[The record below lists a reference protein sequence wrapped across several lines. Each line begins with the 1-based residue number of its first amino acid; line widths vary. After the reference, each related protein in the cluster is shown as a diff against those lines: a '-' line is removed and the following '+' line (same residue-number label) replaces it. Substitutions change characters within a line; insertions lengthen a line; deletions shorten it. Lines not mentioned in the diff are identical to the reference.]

1 MANNKQVQIGI
12 GFDVD
17 NSGLKIAE
25 KELQNLHTQLGKI
38 SVTGKQAKG
47 IDEYS
52 KGLKEA
58 GETASKLSSILEKS
72 FSAKLGTINVTKF
85 KQELDKAGMSTKS
98 IQASLQKA
106 GQEGSAAFARLGTA
120 LLSTNVQI
128 KKSNTLLDEMATTM
142 ANTVKWGVT
151 SSIFNNISN
160 SVQDAYHYVKQ
171 LDSSLNDIRIVTD
184 KSAESMAKFAVQ
196 ANNAAKNLGASTRDY
211 TDASLIYYQQ
221 GLSDRDVA
229 ARAETTLKAAN
240 VTGQNTAEV
249 SEQLTAVWNG
259 YKVSA
264 QEAELYVDKLAAV
277 AATTASDL
285 EELSTGMSKVASAA
299 NLMGVDIDQL
309 NAQLATIVSV
319 TRQAPESV
327 GTALKTIYARMG
339 DIEAGIDTE
348 TTLGNYTKEMEAMG
362 FNVLDANGNL
372 RDMGAVIEEI
382 GAKWTTL
389 SREQQIALSQTM
401 AGTRQYNNL
410 LSLFDNWD
418 MYTEAMNTSAEAAGT
433 LQKQQ
438 DTYMESTEAHL
449 QQLKTSAEDIYDTL
463 IKTEEINAIIDI
475 FKSGTEVLGTFFDT
489 FGGGISSMVASAA
502 ILSGIFSKQIG
513 QGLGSL
519 FTQKTEEQ
527 RNADIFAVKKDLVKQ
542 KIEEKG
548 EKEKTPEDTAVLANY
563 EKQEQISNQILQN
576 QKGITNEQYQQRVE
590 LQNKIGQLEE
600 EKILIKEQFKA
611 SKEAVGIENID
622 ALFGDDGEAQIK
634 ILSDLAQQAET
645 AKIEIQ
651 KLNKEL
657 DKIEDED
664 DKNAKL
670 EEIKEQE
677 SIVERS
683 NAAAKAVSQYEQK
696 NIEQQGHQVDLDI
709 NLEDDAKLANLANTF
724 DIIGNSAET
733 AMIAIGGVKSI
744 IDILNNED
752 LTFGEKL
759 GQSFILLAT
768 TLPMVI
774 NSVKTVTSA
783 LKETNAITSVWNTLI
798 KIGSAENGKNAASE
812 ALLALAKKA
821 SAKASKD
828 KAAAMDKDSKE
839 TKENTIQNIVNG
851 AAEKGKAG
859 VKNLASAGKGLVSIF
874 QAIPPQAYLVVAAIA
889 AIGAVC
895 YATYKES
902 IKYDEALKQANKTQK
917 EVSENLAETK
927 TAYEQT
933 LSAISNYSNSK
944 TALQDLTKGTREW
957 NEAVLEL
964 NNNVL
969 SLMEKY
975 PELAAEIE
983 NNNGVLEISQKGLDS
998 IIEKE
1003 SAKVKQA
1010 QESLYLANTN
1020 VTQAESQKL
1029 YHKDFKLERKNEND
1043 EVISQNSVD
1052 DYSDDVNKILEE
1064 INKGNSAFLKDTS
1077 AISRVLNHSYDAEL
1091 YKENAAALMELA
1103 AQLQANEAIVDANN
1117 QLLADS
1123 LLQDKKEYSNMS
1135 EDEQKIASTLLAE
1148 QMQDFQKQ
1156 VSTQGY
1162 GDRKKLLNDIDF
1174 LTGANDINDAKL
1186 VLQALGKNVE
1196 DYEIQHAGGS
1206 EFQYRKKGSDEEFV
1220 DMSYADNVDAVYNYV
1235 KSKEIAEEYGLD
1247 YLAEKFSKL
1256 DTQIGTTTSNII
1268 SKFLATGGELSNL
1281 SEVELEAVRTALE
1294 NGDLSADLIDSV
1306 FRQEQL
1312 EALGYKNGEAV
1323 VEGLKQS
1330 VQKENILKDAFD
1342 KTFKHAGNQGVQAF
1356 EKVLDGVDE
1365 NTYSKLAYAME
1376 QIDWGSSH
1384 ALADL
1389 NAILEQQGISL
1400 NTATTAWENYAKAM
1414 RDGIGLID
1422 AATLKQNQQEVAK
1435 IINDLDTGDRI
1446 SAEEYEKI
1454 QSQSAAAASL
1464 FVEEITGEYRLVSS
1478 QGTLAELFFGD
1489 FESQALRN
1497 IALLQQLQVLVSDIE
1512 NKNAWQGKV
1521 QEATDTSQSVS
1532 ENGGHY
1538 DAKGHAVLNYGG
1550 DVANAAFAKFG
1561 ISQDEFSRA
1570 TSTIDA
1576 YGAKDYDTLDDEN
1589 KAKVDA
1595 ARELIDKVYNYIDE
1609 VFSNPEV
1616 LDEDIQKNKETVA
1629 VQHQSSSSLD
1639 SSFSQA
1645 ATESQDTTDNLK
1657 DLKAQS
1663 DQLRSI
1669 ASGYETCS
1677 DELAEYNKILETQSE
1692 DSEDARKAYQKLN
1705 KAVKQA
1711 EWKKMAKEVAPLV
1724 KEMKKLTKGTEEYDK
1739 KAQDI
1744 ANSINTAFGTNVTK
1758 EFYEENEQLINE
1770 WANSTGDK
1778 ASELTMK
1785 IHELAALGDMDIDFD
1800 ITANDQ
1806 VTSKF
1811 ASIQEKQ
1818 AALKSVI
1825 EANPITINA
1834 QGQADMSQLIAG
1846 LSQAG
1851 ASAEWV
1857 AKYLA
1862 SIGHTNISISTDNLP
1877 TQDIDLSSE
1886 EGIAQFME
1894 MWNEANGAGLNVT
1907 GQVPDVAPS
1916 MASSGGG
1923 GGGGSK
1929 AQSAKKQDKFKAD
1942 IDPFHEINEQIEL
1955 LNTTLDKLAKKQE
1968 KAFGKDLIANLKE
1981 QNEKI
1986 QKQNENLKEKI
1997 KITDKEIAQEKY
2009 KMQNLKVAGK
2019 KVKVSFNKDGSIAN
2033 YDEALAA
2040 AEKNVNDLVKK
2051 YNKVAKKKYKEGSQE
2066 DTDRKNLE
2074 KAVEKA
2080 KNDFNKLQELMDAYD
2095 ENLISKKDL
2104 INQIQDNIDQTIEN
2118 NATIFTTAIE
2128 IKLEVND
2135 IRASYNDF
2143 MSEWDSLTS
2152 KQPLKVKIENELANT
2167 NIFKDNIQNAT
2178 KMVTQ
2183 TQAELAKI
2191 QKGETSKLFG
2201 DNEKLA
2207 YDTLKEYTTQLQ
2219 NSLGDIQ
2226 SAYQSAQDTVLDGMD
2241 AVNDSLN
2248 EQIENMSFY
2257 ADSIQHVINI
2267 NEKLYGEQEAA
2278 AKNQQY
2284 YKNLAQQNTETIST
2298 LKQNADYW
2306 KTQMD
2311 AMKGVN
2317 EEAYK
2322 KAKENYISATQEM
2335 QSALETSLEDIQAA
2349 LENSIKSIFE
2359 TFTNGLT
2366 PENWGFDNML
2376 KDWEMAV
2383 SESETYLTNI
2393 DQANKLKQLE
2403 LKYQQ
2408 AIDKSSSLSTQKELL
2423 TLKQKELNA
2432 LREQGKLTQYDIDR
2446 ANKKLQ
2452 LRLAE
2457 IALEEAQNNKSKL
2470 RLRRDSQGNY
2480 SYQYVADEDA
2490 IAKKQAEVDNLKTEM
2505 SNDDFKY
2512 FKENVTN
2519 ALSGFDTFKQE
2530 FAELLASG
2538 ASEEERQEFLSNYAQ
2553 KMSSQSDLF
2562 NDSINYLLSSTAEA
2576 TGQNLDKMTDKEKEQ
2591 MLKSQFGED
2600 IMSSGALEFLLSLSD
2615 NTKTAEDA
2623 TKYLTDN
2630 IYTLAE
2636 KEIEWAEQQEET
2648 ASKYAG
2654 YGEDFELMG
2663 EALGKINEEVATF
2676 NKDSE
2681 TTTTNLKA
2689 QLEGV
2694 QEIFSTIQTVLSD
2707 PAVQAGLKAL
2717 KEAVGKEGDT
2727 DNGSLTAGGSN
2738 DQAGDVADTSNT
2750 TEIENTDA
2758 ETEITQEQETNQ
2770 GNKKLNK
2777 GDTVKLKKK
2786 DSIYKYVK
2794 KEKKFSKTKDK
2805 ANKNSEYNVQE
2816 VKKVNKTEYAKI
2828 SAKENKWVKKSS
2840 LKGFDT
2846 GGYTGRWNSS
2856 EGRLALLHQKEL
2868 VLNAKDTENM
2878 LKMLDISRSMTS
2890 VMSSV
2895 SNKIKDMMYHIDK
2908 SNHIKEMSNHKMR
2921 ESELVGQLEQNVHI
2935 EATFPNVSQSHEIET
2950 AFNNLINVAAQRAYK
2965 NRR

>member
-1 MANNKQVQIGI
+1 MAKQ
-12 GFDVD
+12 
-17 NSGLKIAE
+17 
-25 KELQNLHTQLGKI
+25 
-38 SVTGKQAKG
+38 
-47 IDEYS
+47 
-52 KGLKEA
+52 
-58 GETASKLSSILEKS
+58 
-72 FSAKLGTINVTKF
+72 
-85 KQELDKAGMSTKS
+85 
-98 IQASLQKA
+98 
-106 GQEGSAAFARLGTA
+106 
-120 LLSTNVQI
+120 QI
-128 KKSNTLLDEMATTM
+128 KDK
-142 ANTVKWGVT
+142 G
-151 SSIFNNISN
+151 
-160 SVQDAYHYVKQ
+160 DA
-171 LDSSLNDIRIVTD
+171 
-184 KSAESMAKFAVQ
+184 A
-196 ANNAAKNLGASTRDY
+196 
-211 TDASLIYYQQ
+211 
-221 GLSDRDVA
+221 
-229 ARAETTLKAAN
+229 
-240 VTGQNTAEV
+240 
-249 SEQLTAVWNG
+249 
-259 YKVSA
+259 
-264 QEAELYVDKLAAV
+264 
-277 AATTASDL
+277 
-285 EELSTGMSKVASAA
+285 
-299 NLMGVDIDQL
+299 
-309 NAQLATIVSV
+309 
-319 TRQAPESV
+319 
-327 GTALKTIYARMG
+327 
-339 DIEAGIDTE
+339 
-348 TTLGNYTKEMEAMG
+348 
-362 FNVLDANGNL
+362 
-372 RDMGAVIEEI
+372 
-382 GAKWTTL
+382 
-389 SREQQIALSQTM
+389 
-401 AGTRQYNNL
+401 
-410 LSLFDNWD
+410 
-418 MYTEAMNTSAEAAGT
+418 
-433 LQKQQ
+433 
-438 DTYMESTEAHL
+438 
-449 QQLKTSAEDIYDTL
+449 
-463 IKTEEINAIIDI
+463 
-475 FKSGTEVLGTFFDT
+475 
-489 FGGGISSMVASAA
+489 
-502 ILSGIFSKQIG
+502 
-513 QGLGSL
+513 
-519 FTQKTEEQ
+519 
-527 RNADIFAVKKDLVKQ
+527 
-542 KIEEKG
+542 
-548 EKEKTPEDTAVLANY
+548 TPEDKAILANY
-563 EKQEQISNQILQN
+563 ETQRQISEQILQN

-590 LQNKIGQLEE
+590 LQNEIGQLK
-600 EKILIKEQFKA
+600 EKEVLIQEQFKNSETGQELTLA
-611 SKEAVGIENID
+611 GNDLDKFLNDDKERAEILGKLYDDVEKNTGAANEALKDYNIYQKKVLKTEQELLDLQSK
-622 ALFGDDGEAQIK
+622 DDKNDEDK
-634 ILSDLAQQAET
+634 
-645 AKIEIQ
+645 AKIE
-651 KLNKEL
+651 
-657 DKIEDED
+657 
-664 DKNAKL
+664 KL
-670 EEIKEQE
+670 EKEY
-677 SIVERS
+677 ERQKKKLEQLKKEV
-683 NAAAKAVSQYEQK
+683 NETEKDLEKSQQLLDDSKQAGEDYDDVQRK
-696 NIEQQGHQVDLDI
+696 RKSHQVDLDI
-709 NLEDDAKLANLANTF
+709 NLEDDSKLANIANTF
-724 DIIGNSAET
+724 DIIGNAAEF
-733 AMIAIGGVKSI
+733 AMLGIGGVVSL
-744 IDILNNED
+744 IDILSNED

-768 TLPMVI
+768 TLPMVV
-774 NSVKTVTSA
+774 NSLQTIKTA
-783 LKETNAITSVWNTLI
+783 WGQTNAIASIWNTLI
-798 KIGSAENGKNAASE
+798 KIGSAENSKNAASE

-828 KAAAMDKDSKE
+828 KADAMDEDSKE
-839 TKENTIQNIVNG
+839 TEENTIQNIVNG
-851 AAEKGKAG
+851 ATEKGKAG
-859 VKNLASAGKGLVSIF
+859 AKNLASAGKGFVSILK
-874 QAIPPQAYLVVAAIA
+874 AIPPQAYLVAAAIA
-889 AIGAVC
+889 AVGAVC

-933 LSAISNYSNSK
+933 LSAISDYSNSK

-957 NEAVLEL
+957 NEAVIEL

-1029 YHKDFKLERKNEND
+1029 YHKDFKLERKNENG

-1091 YKENAAALMELA
+1091 YKENATALMELA

-1135 EDEQKIASTLLAE
+1135 EDEQKIASTILAE
-1148 QMQDFQKQ
+1148 QMQDSQQQ
-1156 VSTQGY
+1156 VSTLGY
-1162 GDRKKLLNDIDF
+1162 WDKKDKLDNIDF
-1174 LTGANDINDAKL
+1174 LTGINNKSDAEL
-1186 VLQALGKNVE
+1186 VLKALGKNPE

-1206 EFQYRKKGSDEEFV
+1206 DFEYRKKGSDEEFQEV
-1220 DMSYADNVDAVYNYV
+1220 SYKDNVDAVYNYA
-1235 KSKEIAEEYGLD
+1235 KSKEIAEEYGLE

-1312 EALGYKNGEAV
+1312 EALGYQNGTAV

-1330 VQKENILKDAFD
+1330 IQKENILKDAFD
-1342 KTFKHAGNQGVQAF
+1342 KTFKHAGNKGVQAF

-1365 NTYSKLAYAME
+1365 NTYSKLAHAME
-1376 QIDWGSSH
+1376 QIDWSSSH

-1389 NAILEQQGISL
+1389 NAILEQQGVSV
-1400 NTATTAWENYAKAM
+1400 NTATKAWEDYAQAM
-1414 RDGIGLID
+1414 KEGLGLID

-1435 IINDLDTGDRI
+1435 IINDLDTGSTV

-1497 IALLQQLQVLVSDIE
+1497 IALLQQLQVLVSDVE
-1512 NKNAWQGKV
+1512 NKNAWQDKV
-1521 QEATDTSQSVS
+1521 QTATDTSQSVS

-1538 DAKGHAVLNYGG
+1538 DTKGHAVLNYGG
-1550 DVANAAFAKFG
+1550 DIANAAFAKFG
-1561 ISQDEFSRA
+1561 VSQDEFSRA
-1570 TSTIDA
+1570 TSTVDA
-1576 YGAKDYDTLDDEN
+1576 HTKDYDTLDDDN

-1609 VFSNPEV
+1609 VFSNPEK

-1639 SSFSQA
+1639 SSFSQSA
-1645 ATESQDTTDNLK
+1645 AESQGTTDDLK
-1657 DLKAQS
+1657 DLKAKS

-1669 ASGYETCS
+1669 ASSYETCS

-1739 KAQDI
+1739 KAQEI
-1744 ANSINTAFGTNVTK
+1744 ADSINTAFGTNVTK

-1955 LNTTLDKLAKKQE
+1955 LNTTLDRLAKKQE
-1968 KAFGKDLIANLKE
+1968 KAFGKDLIDNLKE

-1986 QKQNENLKEKI
+1986 QEQNENLKEKI
-1997 KITDKEIAQEKY
+1997 NITDKEIAQEKY

-2019 KVKVSFNKDGSIAN
+2019 KVKISFNKDGSIAN

-2040 AEKNVNDLVKK
+2040 AEKNVNNLVKK

-2095 ENLISKKDL
+2095 EHLISKEDL

-2118 NATIFTTAIE
+2118 NATIFTAAIE

-2152 KQPLKVKIENELANT
+2152 KQPLKIKIENELANT

-2183 TQAELAKI
+2183 AQTELAKI
-2191 QKGETSKLFG
+2191 QKGETSQLFG

-2267 NEKLYGEQEAA
+2267 NEKLYGEQAAA

-2335 QSALETSLEDIQAA
+2335 QSALETSLEDIQTA

-2490 IAKKQAEVDNLKTEM
+2490 IAKKQAEVDNLKAEM

-2562 NDSINYLLSSTAEA
+2562 NDSINYLLNSTAEA
-2576 TGQNLDKMTDKEKEQ
+2576 TGQDLDKMTAEEKEQ

-2663 EALGKINEEVATF
+2663 EALGKINEKVAAF

-2689 QLEGV
+2689 QLEGI

-2707 PAVQAGLKAL
+2707 PAVQAGLKAF

-2727 DNGSLTAGGSN
+2727 DNGSLTASGS
-2738 DQAGDVADTSNT
+2738 DEQAGDVADTSNT
-2750 TEIENTDA
+2750 TTIEDTDA
-2758 ETEITQEQETNQ
+2758 DTEITQEQETNQ

-2878 LKMLDISRSMTS
+2878 LRMTKITRQMMRDMNPELLQRQYEEMTNSLKVANNKEWKIAKNQMLNELQALSTFKEEMAKKIVDMEATNYSFAEITQSIMNKMQEDIMAKYNFTID
-2890 VMSSV
+2890 
-2895 SNKIKDMMYHIDK
+2895 KIKNQVAEFKHSQKEKDVIDQK
-2908 SNHIKEMSNHKMR
+2908 
-2921 ESELVGQLEQNVHI
+2921 VHI
-2935 EATFPNVSQSHEIET
+2935 EATFPNVSHSREIED
-2950 AFNNLINVAAQRAYK
+2950 AFNNLINIAAQRAYNTK
-2965 NRR
+2965 RLK